1 MKILTLLRHAK
12 SGWDDAITRDFDRP
26 INERGERAAAAMG
39 KHAASLGLK
48 PDFIVASPAVRC
60 TDTLDYFLPAAQL
73 ADLEPLWD
81 RRVYLASSAT
91 LADVL
96 RELPDS
102 AHHVLLCGHNPSMED
117 MVFDLVPAN
126 EGDHSRQDVEE
137 KFPTAAIATIE
148 LAIDHWADLRD
159 NVGTLKTFIRPR
171 DIDPNLGP
179 ASH

>member
-60 TDTLDYFLPAAQL
+60 VDTLDYFLPAADL
-73 ADLEPLWD
+73 ANLEPLWD
-81 RRVYLASSAT
+81 RRAYLASSAT
-91 LADVL
+91 LCDIL

-117 MVFDLVPAN
+117 MVFDLVPA
-126 EGDHSRQDVEE
+126 DDDDASRNDVEE
-137 KFPTAAIATIE
+137 KFPTSAIATIE
-148 LAIDHWADLRD
+148 LSINHWADVND
-159 NVGTLKTFIRPR
+159 NVGTLIRFVRPR

-179 ASH
+179 EH